1 MSRDG
6 RHRGPPAHR
15 WLTRPCAFA
24 FAAKVIA
31 MSPLSSAI
39 GALRRLRGWS
49 EQDLA
54 SRASIPLAS
63 LVEAEIS
70 SPTDDVS
77 RSVARLFGVDAHALA
92 QGKVR
97 TANEPRA
104 RSPHAVFLFHDE
116 RSAFDSGDLEVFAK
130 ALNIGRAWLSD
141 EIGERGRQR
150 RHALTPI
157 PAVGPAPRDAAQQ
170 GHSLARMV
178 RAQLGNP
185 TEPLP
190 DLVELAEQTF
200 GVPVVSQ
207 RLRSSG
213 VAAASAL
220 DQERASA
227 AIVLNSRGNAPFRP
241 TLIAHELG
249 HILFDPAADQTV
261 QLALDGTRD
270 GEQAD
275 LREAR
280 ARGFAAELQPPRAG
294 LVLLLGQPTV
304 IVDVEDAAVLVRR
317 AQDQYH
323 TTWPITV
330 YHLHNLFF
338 LSTTARDELLRRT
351 RPHPRVVARSR
362 ASGPKQ
368 PLAEITPATAWE
380 IAEQATRRV
389 ASDLASQ
396 VDIARAE
403 VNELAAAGK
412 SERAGIRFA
421 LRIDDAMRGGH
432 LRLAAHLLDRAS
444 GLPLPAKDLLGIL
457 VNTVAFRTLL
467 ISEYT
472 RLLELTMCRLR
483 DEGWSEQEIAD
494 TRRRLS

>member
-15 WLTRPCAFA
+15 WITRPCAFA

-49 EQDLA
+49 QQDLA

-77 RSVARLFGVDAHALA
+77 RSVARLFGVDAYALA

-104 RSPHAVFLFHDE
+104 QSPHAVFLFHDE

-130 ALNIGRAWLSD
+130 ALNIGRAWLSN

-170 GHSLARMV
+170 GYGLARMV

-185 TEPLP
+185 TDPLP

-213 VAAASAL
+213 GGSGEIVGPFWYSRAGAVSTAGVVGAGGAALDTSSATAGNDGVESSFGAVSAAPGAGGTSGGNGGVGGAPSSASAPAGGTAGAPPTSGTRANVLGHHASTGAGGGGGCTTIISSGGAGGSSGTGQSGGAGGASNPTKRGGGGGGGGGYDGPGGVGGDGSDTTVVAPATPVAAGAGGGGSG
-220 DQERASA
+220 EYGS
-227 AIVLNSRGNAPFRP
+227 GN
-241 TLIAHELG
+241 G
-249 HILFDPAADQTV
+249 KS
-261 QLALDGTRD
+261 G
-270 GEQAD
+270 
-275 LREAR
+275 
-280 ARGFAAELQPPRAG
+280 AG
-294 LVLLLGQPTV
+294 ANGVV
-304 IVDVEDAAVLVRR
+304 IVQEVL
-317 AQDQYH
+317 
-323 TTWPITV
+323 
-330 YHLHNLFF
+330 
-338 LSTTARDELLRRT
+338 E
-351 RPHPRVVARSR
+351 
-362 ASGPKQ
+362 
-368 PLAEITPATAWE
+368 
-380 IAEQATRRV
+380 
-389 ASDLASQ
+389 
-396 VDIARAE
+396 
-403 VNELAAAGK
+403 
-412 SERAGIRFA
+412 
-421 LRIDDAMRGGH
+421 
-432 LRLAAHLLDRAS
+432 
-444 GLPLPAKDLLGIL
+444 
-457 VNTVAFRTLL
+457 
-467 ISEYT
+467 
-472 RLLELTMCRLR
+472 
-483 DEGWSEQEIAD
+483 
-494 TRRRLS
+494 